1 MKKLLMAVPKGRILE
16 DLKPLFAK
24 INLIPEKEFFDGSS
38 RKLVFSTNR
47 KNLDLVQVR
56 SFDVAT
62 FVKFGAADLGIC
74 GSDVLEE
81 FSQKN
86 LVPEIFPVLDLGIGK
101 CRLSLAAKISPT
113 IPLAPFF
120 KGGGRANAAD
130 PTIPPAPF
138 FKGGGRANATTG
150 CHEMIPDFL
159 KNKSHIRI
167 ATKYTSIAEN
177 YFSNLGIQVEAIK
190 LNGSIEIASQL
201 NLCDFIL
208 DLVSTGKT
216 LVENQMVELQK
227 ILDVSSHLVVNRAS
241 FKVSNEE
248 INQLIKIFDEA

>member
-16 DLKPLFAK
+16 DLKPLFTK
-24 INLIPEKEFFDGSS
+24 INLIPEPAFFDSS
-38 RKLVFSTNR
+38 TRKLVFSTNR

-62 FVKFGAADLGIC
+62 FVKFGAADIGIC

-81 FSQKN
+81 FSSK
-86 LVPEIFPVLDLGIGK
+86 EIFPVLDLGIGK
-101 CRLSLAAKISPT
+101 CRLSIAAKKSVKFD
-113 IPLAPFF
+113 L
-120 KGGGRANAAD
+120 
-130 PTIPPAPF
+130 
-138 FKGGGRANATTG
+138 
-150 CHEMIPDFL
+150 E
-159 KNKSHIRI
+159 NKSHIRV
-167 ATKYTSIAEN
+167 ATKYTSVAQN

-216 LVENQMVELQK
+216 LEQNQMVELKK
-227 ILDVSSHLVVNRAS
+227 ILDVSSHLIVNRAS
-241 FKVSNEE
+241 FKIGNEE
-248 INQLIKIFDEA
+248 INQLIKDFDVA

>member
-16 DLKPLFAK
+16 DLKPLFDK

-47 KNLDLVQVR
+47 KNLELVQVR

-62 FVKFGAADLGIC
+62 FVKFGAADIGIC
-74 GSDVLEE
+74 GFDVLEE
-81 FSQKN
+81 FSSK
-86 LVPEIFPVLDLGIGK
+86 EIFPVLDLGIGK
-101 CRLSLAAKISPT
+101 CRLSIAAKSS
-113 IPLAPFF
+113 LV
-120 KGGGRANAAD
+120 KD
-130 PTIPPAPF
+130 Q
-138 FKGGGRANATTG
+138 
-150 CHEMIPDFL
+150 EDFL
-159 KNKSHIRI
+159 KNRSHIRV
-167 ATKYTSIAEN
+167 ATKYINVAQN

-216 LVENQMVELQK
+216 LEQNQMVELKK
-227 ILDVSSHLVVNRAS
+227 ILDVSSHLIINRTS
-241 FKVSNEE
+241 FKTANEE
-248 INQLIKIFDEA
+248 INQLIKEFDVA